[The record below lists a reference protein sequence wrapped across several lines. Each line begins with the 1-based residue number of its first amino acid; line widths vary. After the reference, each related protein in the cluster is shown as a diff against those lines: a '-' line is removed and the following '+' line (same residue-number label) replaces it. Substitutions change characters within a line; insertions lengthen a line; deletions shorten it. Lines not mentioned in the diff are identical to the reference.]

1 MAQIRFFLRNNDQ
14 LKQLTDLSRYFGGNV
29 NALNQTIKKKLKLL
43 PCGIFFL
50 AGHRYGLKFYNT
62 LAIKSGGENKY
73 FVYTFLN
80 QIFKSKPTNSGAC
93 RFL

>member
-1 MAQIRFFLRNNDQ
+1 MEF
-14 LKQLTDLSRYFGGNV
+14 
-29 NALNQTIKKKLKLL
+29 
-43 PCGIFFL
+43 FFL

-80 QIFKSKPTNSGAC
+80 QNPPTRVHAGFSNHQQTG
-93 RFL
+93 LEL